1 MSLFTQSRRDSPTS
15 ISTQCTHCI
24 EIVEPQPEDCSGAP
38 LPPEGNVK
46 LRNYRLLNENL
57 RAYSPTGDIHTSP
70 AKGKLVSR
78 FDVCSTISPPRAKIL
93 ELLRPE
99 DPGRD
104 ALEAIIRPAPRRGLA
119 RPLDEDTRR
128 FLQRALLSPSPQG
141 LSLAA
146 TPEPPNPPTVT
157 SETLTESVNFT
168 QQLQNSKLE
177 RSLADELREAEED
190 ERSGGNIR
198 KELLRE
204 FRRRGG
210 GVREA
215 VERDRLGKLALSVE
229 EDEGDC
235 QEENGL
241 SAAARRLD
249 ALLAE
254 SRDLHEELAGIQ
266 EDIQAQNA
274 RACRCAAAAR
284 ALFSEWRALRYMDD
298 VVALLKGDVA
308 GAVRAKAWPFA
319 LGRRQPHR
327 NYIV

>member
-1 MSLFTQSRRDSPTS
+1 MSLFTQPRHDGPTS
-15 ISTQCTHCI
+15 APTPMQCMHYI

-70 AKGKLVSR
+70 SKGKLVSR

-104 ALEAIIRPAPRRGLA
+104 VLEAIIKPAPRRGLT

-128 FLQRALLSPSPQG
+128 FLQRALLSPSPQCV
-141 LSLAA
+141 SMTT
-146 TPEPPNPPTVT
+146 TPEPPNPPAVPV
-157 SETLTESVNFT
+157 ETPTEPPNFT
-168 QQLQNSKLE
+168 QTLQNPKTE
-177 RSLADELREAEED
+177 RSLADELREAEEE

-204 FRRRGG
+204 FRKRGG
-210 GVREA
+210 SIKEA
-215 VERDRLGKLALSVE
+215 VERERLGKLALSVE
-229 EDEGDC
+229 EDEGEC
-235 QEENGL
+235 QETEL

-254 SRDLHEELAGIQ
+254 SRDLHNELAGIH
-266 EDIQAQNA
+266 EDIQVLA
-274 RACRCAAAAR
+274 RRVAR
-284 ALFSEWRALRYMDD
+284 RD
-298 VVALLKGDVA
+298 
-308 GAVRAKAWPFA
+308 P
-319 LGRRQPHR
+319 
-327 NYIV
+327 